1 MEKSNKIGAKNW
13 IIIWIAG
20 LAGQL
25 CWNIENQWFNTFV
38 YAKVAPD
45 PNIITWMV
53 AVSAIVSTLS
63 TFISGTGSDRL
74 GRRKPFIV
82 AGYILWGL
90 FTIVFGAIEFL
101 PKSNIMVLASMVVF
115 ADAIMSFFGSLGNDA
130 GFNPWTTD
138 ITNENNRGG
147 LGAVVAVQPVLA
159 TIVGSLIGGV
169 IISALGYFA
178 FFIIMGAFV
187 IFVGVF
193 SAFFLKDSP
202 TLKPSVDPKGYFHQF
217 GQAFNFKLLAKNKM
231 LLLVLF
237 VFAMF
242 FISFNVYFP
251 HLINYFIYTRGY
263 DEGISGILLGIGLI
277 IAIPFTLIA
286 GKFINKKKYVPVV
299 GIALIGNIVGLFIL
313 VLSHF
318 VGTGDF
324 INKFVIVI
332 AIIFV
337 GGGYMVIYQALMM
350 WCKNLYPEEQRG
362 QLEGVRLFFYVC
374 IPMVLGPAI
383 ANPVIKN
390 LGQAIT
396 LYYDG
401 VGVPGFTPSKELF
414 YVAAAVA
421 VLTFIPLFFAYK
433 QEKKEKLIKVEGE

>member
-74 GRRKPFIV
+74 GKRKPFIV

-101 PKSNIMVLASMVVF
+101 PKSNIMVLASMVVL

-159 TIVGSLIGGV
+159 TIVGSLIGGM

-178 FFIIMGAFV
+178 FFIIMGGFV
-187 IFVGVF
+187 VFVGVF

-251 HLINYFIYTRGY
+251 HLMNYFIYTRGY

-318 VGTGDF
+318 VGTGEF
-324 INKFVIVI
+324 INKFCQ
-332 AIIFV
+332 F
-337 GGGYMVIYQALMM
+337 
-350 WCKNLYPEEQRG
+350 
-362 QLEGVRLFFYVC
+362 
-374 IPMVLGPAI
+374 
-383 ANPVIKN
+383 
-390 LGQAIT
+390 
-396 LYYDG
+396 
-401 VGVPGFTPSKELF
+401 SK
-414 YVAAAVA
+414 
-421 VLTFIPLFFAYK
+421 
-433 QEKKEKLIKVEGE
+433 